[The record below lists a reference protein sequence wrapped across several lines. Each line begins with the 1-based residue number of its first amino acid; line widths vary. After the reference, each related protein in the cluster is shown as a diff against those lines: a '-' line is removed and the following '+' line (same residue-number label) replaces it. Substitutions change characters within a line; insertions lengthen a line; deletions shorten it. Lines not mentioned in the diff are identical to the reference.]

1 MTQFV
6 KLGRFNQPFR
16 GSYLKNLE
24 SPAKRDYLAPM
35 HDHRKHELSQL
46 SILELFILLF
56 ERVEALETAV
66 NQGFTQMAIQTSDIL
81 AQLGTLSAAIDG
93 LISAQPAPQDLQPV
107 ADAITAL
114 QVKVATATP
123 VAATSA
129 P

>member
-1 MTQFV
+1 
-6 KLGRFNQPFR
+6 
-16 GSYLKNLE
+16 
-24 SPAKRDYLAPM
+24 M

-56 ERVEALETAV
+56 ERIEALETAI

-81 AQLGTLSAAIDG
+81 AQLGTLSTAVDG
-93 LISAQPAPQDLQPV
+93 LIAAQPAPQDLQPV

-123 VAATSA
+123 VATTTPSA
-129 P
+129 